1 MSDQVERAPEYVLP
15 EGNGRIVTS
24 SDVCGGRPRVRG
36 TRITVHDLLNA
47 LAAGDT
53 IDELVDSFPYL
64 AREDVLAALKY
75 AASNLADRVVIAA

>member
-1 MSDQVERAPEYVLP
+1 MEPLTERAAEYILP
-15 EGNGRIVTS
+15 EGDGRIVTS

-36 TRITVHDLLNA
+36 TRITVPDLLAA

-53 IDELVDSFPYL
+53 IEELVDSFPYL

-75 AASNLADRVVIAA
+75 AASNLSDRVVIAA